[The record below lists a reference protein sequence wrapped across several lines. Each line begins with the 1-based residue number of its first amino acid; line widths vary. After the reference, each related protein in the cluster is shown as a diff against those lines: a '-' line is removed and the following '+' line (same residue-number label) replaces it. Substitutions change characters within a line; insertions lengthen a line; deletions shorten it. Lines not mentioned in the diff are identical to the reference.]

1 MNTPVTATGLGDL
14 ANIATQVLKT
24 ELTSSVESNY
34 DLIDK
39 ILPTYDGNT
48 KSLNFY
54 VRSDNDPIAI
64 CLIRNK
70 LIGKALEAIS
80 LEIDIEDWKSIKLAL
95 INRFGEQR
103 TEVQI
108 LQEMMRCNKQRH
120 ESCEMFGRK
129 IRDLLDALCGVGTT
143 PKKDSRY
150 YQTVAIDTYVDN
162 LDYNVGLGVRLSQ
175 PKTLETAI
183 ALARQEEARLKR
195 VEAKTNTVN
204 PQNQTKS
211 INSRPFVRQNNSNN
225 WPRSVKTEPN
235 PSTSKTQYPN
245 KLNNIE
251 SLDNFE
257 YIENEETLLEP
268 EVPNN
273 ENFPE
278 SPDQNEATYMGGN
291 FLIDTGAS
299 RSLISPESIGNFE
312 FGQQITNEPYS
323 ISTAHGTS
331 HHNQVAHIP
340 LPPLFGTE
348 PIVHKFLVFDFDS
361 NYKGLIGNDLLRV
374 LGARI
379 DYNKK
384 KLFTRT
390 TAIPLLFD
398 NIIIKRRLSQEAQL
412 NNINTCRDDNELKNN
427 LNRIRTDH
435 LNSEEKRE
443 INKLCY
449 QYRDIFYSEKM
460 PLTFTHS
467 VKHKLRLTDETPIF
481 TKNYRKPPCEQVEI
495 QKQVDDLVKKGIVRE
510 SMSPWSSPVHI
521 VPKKA
526 DASGKVKWRLVID
539 YRKLN
544 DRTIED
550 KFPIPNITDILD
562 KLGRAQYFSTIDL
575 ASGYHQVEMDER
587 DIEKTAFT
595 TDRHYEFLRMPF
607 GLKNAPSTFQRLMN
621 NILRD
626 LLYDTCIVYLDDIL
640 IYSVSL
646 QDHIKKLKR
655 VFDRLREHNF
665 KVQLDKSEFL
675 RKEVIYL
682 GHTLTQEGLKP
693 NEDKI
698 KAIKKFPIPATQK
711 EIKSFLGL
719 VGYYRKFIP
728 DFAKMTKPM
737 TKCLKKNAKV
747 THTPEFIDSFN
758 KSKDIL
764 CNAPVL
770 QYPDFE
776 KPFILTT
783 DASDVSIGA
792 VLSQGTVGTDRPI
805 AYASRTLSQTE
816 IKYSTIE
823 KELLAI
829 VWAVKYFRPYLYG
842 RKFTIYS
849 DHKPLTWLMSLKD
862 PNSKLTRWRLRLEE
876 YDYQIVY
883 KKGKYNTNAD
893 ALSRIKINALDI
905 EPQPSTSSAQ
915 HDLFQEIESITDIP
929 IIEST
934 QSQVVRDDSNDID
947 VCDVD
952 IRTLLDIPVT
962 PSDTQSQRNE
972 NMDGIADNDDVITDD
987 SNKIIPTCPDAIDK
1001 QLKQFHIRSSPGN
1014 EYRIEDHSKKN
1025 FVIKNV
1031 FIPINN
1037 TEEQVIKFLR
1047 EHTIAD
1053 RKFFCYYHNEEL
1065 FPIFCKVL
1073 NSVFDN
1079 NRGPKLVRCLTRVTL
1094 VDNANEIEQLI
1105 KRYHEGK
1112 TIHRGIQETYKK
1124 LRKNY
1129 HWTNMLITIQKYI
1142 NDCETCRKSKYERN
1156 PIKPPLALTETPE
1169 KPMDHMF
1176 MDLFSID
1183 GCTFLTIIDNF
1194 TKFAQAVMLPAATG
1208 IHVAEALLSLL
1219 SIIGIPNKITT
1230 DSDHKFDNEII
1241 KEICAMHKINIHF
1254 TTPYNPNSNSP
1265 IERFHSTLG
1274 ELIRIQ
1280 KLTDKSD
1287 INSLIRN
1294 AIIAYNNTIH
1304 NATGFTPFELLYGH
1318 TSSRNPLE
1326 LFYTTEFYQDYVQKH
1341 KAQMENAQKLV
1352 SLKLSIDKE
1361 QTITKANKTS
1371 EIIPFKIGDK
1381 VYKQV
1386 AKTARSK
1393 KTEPRYLGP
1402 YTIIRIHPNNIYEI
1416 IGKHVNSKSIRVH
1429 CRLLRRPSVTIAES
1443 PSPASLRENIHLLE
1457 NVIGIKAYSTLT
1469 SITFILEVPLISP
1482 ASYDLLHL
1490 YSIPNNKN
1498 LTRIPKAPL
1507 LILGSKEYAYPHEP
1521 CQRLDDELSICN
1533 HLQLESIQNEDC
1545 IVQVIR
1551 HAASNNCRYAEVIL
1565 PPVKIQQVHQNTW
1578 LVISRNPEILKVK
1591 CGNDEKY
1598 QRIQNTYLLTTT
1610 EACKLEINGQVLQT
1624 HHKTLNIKETIP
1636 LPRIHLPESN
1646 VTWKNV
1652 HLENINLDKLHAIAT
1667 SISMQPEISNDYGI
1681 ATKPSWTSIILIAI
1695 LAAVAAYYARRK
1707 FGTIKCTRTKRNAR
1721 NTPEDIELNVV
1732 PRTESTSLAQPLQLQ
1747 AHTLAEHHRLR
1758 EPTPTVRSP
1767 LGREELCRLSP

>member
-1 MNTPVTATGLGDL
+1 
-14 ANIATQVLKT
+14 
-24 ELTSSVESNY
+24 
-34 DLIDK
+34 
-39 ILPTYDGNT
+39 
-48 KSLNFY
+48 
-54 VRSDNDPIAI
+54 
-64 CLIRNK
+64 
-70 LIGKALEAIS
+70 
-80 LEIDIEDWKSIKLAL
+80 
-95 INRFGEQR
+95 
-103 TEVQI
+103 
-108 LQEMMRCNKQRH
+108 
-120 ESCEMFGRK
+120 
-129 IRDLLDALCGVGTT
+129 
-143 PKKDSRY
+143 
-150 YQTVAIDTYVDN
+150 
-162 LDYNVGLGVRLSQ
+162 
-175 PKTLETAI
+175 
-183 ALARQEEARLKR
+183 
-195 VEAKTNTVN
+195 
-204 PQNQTKS
+204 
-211 INSRPFVRQNNSNN
+211 
-225 WPRSVKTEPN
+225 
-235 PSTSKTQYPN
+235 
-245 KLNNIE
+245 
-251 SLDNFE
+251 
-257 YIENEETLLEP
+257 
-268 EVPNN
+268 
-273 ENFPE
+273 
-278 SPDQNEATYMGGN
+278 MGGN

-829 VWAVKYFRPYLYG
+829 VW
-842 RKFTIYS
+842 
-849 DHKPLTWLMSLKD
+849 
-862 PNSKLTRWRLRLEE
+862 
-876 YDYQIVY
+876 
-883 KKGKYNTNAD
+883 
-893 ALSRIKINALDI
+893 
-905 EPQPSTSSAQ
+905 
-915 HDLFQEIESITDIP
+915 
-929 IIEST
+929 ST

-972 NMDGIADNDDVITDD
+972 NMDGITDNDDVITDD
-987 SNKIIPTCPDAIDK
+987 SNEIIPTCPDAIDK

-1025 FVIKNV
+1025 FVIKN
-1031 FIPINN
+1031 
-1037 TEEQVIKFLR
+1037 
-1047 EHTIAD
+1047 
-1053 RKFFCYYHNEEL
+1053 
-1065 FPIFCKVL
+1065 
-1073 NSVFDN
+1073 
-1079 NRGPKLVRCLTRVTL
+1079 
-1094 VDNANEIEQLI
+1094 
-1105 KRYHEGK
+1105 
-1112 TIHRGIQETYKK
+1112 
-1124 LRKNY
+1124 
-1129 HWTNMLITIQKYI
+1129 
-1142 NDCETCRKSKYERN
+1142 
-1156 PIKPPLALTETPE
+1156 
-1169 KPMDHMF
+1169 
-1176 MDLFSID
+1176 
-1183 GCTFLTIIDNF
+1183 
-1194 TKFAQAVMLPAATG
+1194 
-1208 IHVAEALLSLL
+1208 
-1219 SIIGIPNKITT
+1219 
-1230 DSDHKFDNEII
+1230 
-1241 KEICAMHKINIHF
+1241 
-1254 TTPYNPNSNSP
+1254 
-1265 IERFHSTLG
+1265 
-1274 ELIRIQ
+1274 
-1280 KLTDKSD
+1280 
-1287 INSLIRN
+1287 
-1294 AIIAYNNTIH
+1294 
-1304 NATGFTPFELLYGH
+1304 
-1318 TSSRNPLE
+1318 
-1326 LFYTTEFYQDYVQKH
+1326 KH

-1551 HAASNNCRYAEVIL
+1551 HAATNNCRYAEVIL

-1721 NTPEDIELNVV
+1721 NTPEDIELNAV

>member
-1 MNTPVTATGLGDL
+1 
-14 ANIATQVLKT
+14 
-24 ELTSSVESNY
+24 
-34 DLIDK
+34 
-39 ILPTYDGNT
+39 
-48 KSLNFY
+48 
-54 VRSDNDPIAI
+54 
-64 CLIRNK
+64 
-70 LIGKALEAIS
+70 
-80 LEIDIEDWKSIKLAL
+80 
-95 INRFGEQR
+95 
-103 TEVQI
+103 
-108 LQEMMRCNKQRH
+108 
-120 ESCEMFGRK
+120 
-129 IRDLLDALCGVGTT
+129 
-143 PKKDSRY
+143 
-150 YQTVAIDTYVDN
+150 
-162 LDYNVGLGVRLSQ
+162 
-175 PKTLETAI
+175 
-183 ALARQEEARLKR
+183 
-195 VEAKTNTVN
+195 
-204 PQNQTKS
+204 
-211 INSRPFVRQNNSNN
+211 
-225 WPRSVKTEPN
+225 
-235 PSTSKTQYPN
+235 
-245 KLNNIE
+245 
-251 SLDNFE
+251 
-257 YIENEETLLEP
+257 
-268 EVPNN
+268 
-273 ENFPE
+273 
-278 SPDQNEATYMGGN
+278 
-291 FLIDTGAS
+291 
-299 RSLISPESIGNFE
+299 
-312 FGQQITNEPYS
+312 
-323 ISTAHGTS
+323 
-331 HHNQVAHIP
+331 
-340 LPPLFGTE
+340 
-348 PIVHKFLVFDFDS
+348 
-361 NYKGLIGNDLLRV
+361 
-374 LGARI
+374 
-379 DYNKK
+379 
-384 KLFTRT
+384 
-390 TAIPLLFD
+390 
-398 NIIIKRRLSQEAQL
+398 
-412 NNINTCRDDNELKNN
+412 
-427 LNRIRTDH
+427 
-435 LNSEEKRE
+435 
-443 INKLCY
+443 
-449 QYRDIFYSEKM
+449 M

-829 VWAVKYFRPYLYG
+829 VW
-842 RKFTIYS
+842 
-849 DHKPLTWLMSLKD
+849 
-862 PNSKLTRWRLRLEE
+862 
-876 YDYQIVY
+876 
-883 KKGKYNTNAD
+883 
-893 ALSRIKINALDI
+893 
-905 EPQPSTSSAQ
+905 
-915 HDLFQEIESITDIP
+915 
-929 IIEST
+929 ST

-972 NMDGIADNDDVITDD
+972 NMDGITDNDDVITDD

-1025 FVIKNV
+1025 FVIKN
-1031 FIPINN
+1031 
-1037 TEEQVIKFLR
+1037 
-1047 EHTIAD
+1047 
-1053 RKFFCYYHNEEL
+1053 
-1065 FPIFCKVL
+1065 
-1073 NSVFDN
+1073 
-1079 NRGPKLVRCLTRVTL
+1079 
-1094 VDNANEIEQLI
+1094 
-1105 KRYHEGK
+1105 
-1112 TIHRGIQETYKK
+1112 
-1124 LRKNY
+1124 
-1129 HWTNMLITIQKYI
+1129 
-1142 NDCETCRKSKYERN
+1142 
-1156 PIKPPLALTETPE
+1156 
-1169 KPMDHMF
+1169 
-1176 MDLFSID
+1176 
-1183 GCTFLTIIDNF
+1183 
-1194 TKFAQAVMLPAATG
+1194 
-1208 IHVAEALLSLL
+1208 
-1219 SIIGIPNKITT
+1219 
-1230 DSDHKFDNEII
+1230 
-1241 KEICAMHKINIHF
+1241 
-1254 TTPYNPNSNSP
+1254 
-1265 IERFHSTLG
+1265 
-1274 ELIRIQ
+1274 
-1280 KLTDKSD
+1280 
-1287 INSLIRN
+1287 
-1294 AIIAYNNTIH
+1294 
-1304 NATGFTPFELLYGH
+1304 
-1318 TSSRNPLE
+1318 
-1326 LFYTTEFYQDYVQKH
+1326 KH

-1551 HAASNNCRYAEVIL
+1551 HAATNNCRYAEVIL

-1721 NTPEDIELNVV
+1721 NTPEDIELNAV

>member
-1 MNTPVTATGLGDL
+1 
-14 ANIATQVLKT
+14 
-24 ELTSSVESNY
+24 
-34 DLIDK
+34 
-39 ILPTYDGNT
+39 
-48 KSLNFY
+48 
-54 VRSDNDPIAI
+54 
-64 CLIRNK
+64 
-70 LIGKALEAIS
+70 
-80 LEIDIEDWKSIKLAL
+80 
-95 INRFGEQR
+95 
-103 TEVQI
+103 
-108 LQEMMRCNKQRH
+108 
-120 ESCEMFGRK
+120 
-129 IRDLLDALCGVGTT
+129 
-143 PKKDSRY
+143 
-150 YQTVAIDTYVDN
+150 
-162 LDYNVGLGVRLSQ
+162 
-175 PKTLETAI
+175 
-183 ALARQEEARLKR
+183 
-195 VEAKTNTVN
+195 
-204 PQNQTKS
+204 
-211 INSRPFVRQNNSNN
+211 
-225 WPRSVKTEPN
+225 
-235 PSTSKTQYPN
+235 
-245 KLNNIE
+245 
-251 SLDNFE
+251 
-257 YIENEETLLEP
+257 
-268 EVPNN
+268 
-273 ENFPE
+273 
-278 SPDQNEATYMGGN
+278 MGGN

-829 VWAVKYFRPYLYG
+829 VW
-842 RKFTIYS
+842 
-849 DHKPLTWLMSLKD
+849 
-862 PNSKLTRWRLRLEE
+862 
-876 YDYQIVY
+876 
-883 KKGKYNTNAD
+883 
-893 ALSRIKINALDI
+893 
-905 EPQPSTSSAQ
+905 
-915 HDLFQEIESITDIP
+915 
-929 IIEST
+929 ST

-972 NMDGIADNDDVITDD
+972 NMDGITDNDDVITDD

-1025 FVIKNV
+1025 FVIKN
-1031 FIPINN
+1031 
-1037 TEEQVIKFLR
+1037 
-1047 EHTIAD
+1047 
-1053 RKFFCYYHNEEL
+1053 
-1065 FPIFCKVL
+1065 
-1073 NSVFDN
+1073 
-1079 NRGPKLVRCLTRVTL
+1079 
-1094 VDNANEIEQLI
+1094 
-1105 KRYHEGK
+1105 
-1112 TIHRGIQETYKK
+1112 
-1124 LRKNY
+1124 
-1129 HWTNMLITIQKYI
+1129 
-1142 NDCETCRKSKYERN
+1142 
-1156 PIKPPLALTETPE
+1156 
-1169 KPMDHMF
+1169 
-1176 MDLFSID
+1176 
-1183 GCTFLTIIDNF
+1183 
-1194 TKFAQAVMLPAATG
+1194 
-1208 IHVAEALLSLL
+1208 
-1219 SIIGIPNKITT
+1219 
-1230 DSDHKFDNEII
+1230 
-1241 KEICAMHKINIHF
+1241 
-1254 TTPYNPNSNSP
+1254 
-1265 IERFHSTLG
+1265 
-1274 ELIRIQ
+1274 
-1280 KLTDKSD
+1280 
-1287 INSLIRN
+1287 
-1294 AIIAYNNTIH
+1294 
-1304 NATGFTPFELLYGH
+1304 
-1318 TSSRNPLE
+1318 
-1326 LFYTTEFYQDYVQKH
+1326 KH

-1551 HAASNNCRYAEVIL
+1551 HAATNNCRYAEVIL

-1652 HLENINLDKLHAIAT
+1652 HLENINLDKLHAITT

-1721 NTPEDIELNVV
+1721 NTPEDIELNAV

>member
-1 MNTPVTATGLGDL
+1 
-14 ANIATQVLKT
+14 
-24 ELTSSVESNY
+24 
-34 DLIDK
+34 
-39 ILPTYDGNT
+39 
-48 KSLNFY
+48 
-54 VRSDNDPIAI
+54 
-64 CLIRNK
+64 
-70 LIGKALEAIS
+70 
-80 LEIDIEDWKSIKLAL
+80 
-95 INRFGEQR
+95 
-103 TEVQI
+103 
-108 LQEMMRCNKQRH
+108 
-120 ESCEMFGRK
+120 
-129 IRDLLDALCGVGTT
+129 
-143 PKKDSRY
+143 
-150 YQTVAIDTYVDN
+150 
-162 LDYNVGLGVRLSQ
+162 
-175 PKTLETAI
+175 
-183 ALARQEEARLKR
+183 
-195 VEAKTNTVN
+195 
-204 PQNQTKS
+204 
-211 INSRPFVRQNNSNN
+211 
-225 WPRSVKTEPN
+225 
-235 PSTSKTQYPN
+235 
-245 KLNNIE
+245 
-251 SLDNFE
+251 
-257 YIENEETLLEP
+257 
-268 EVPNN
+268 
-273 ENFPE
+273 
-278 SPDQNEATYMGGN
+278 MGGN

-829 VWAVKYFRPYLYG
+829 VW
-842 RKFTIYS
+842 
-849 DHKPLTWLMSLKD
+849 
-862 PNSKLTRWRLRLEE
+862 
-876 YDYQIVY
+876 
-883 KKGKYNTNAD
+883 
-893 ALSRIKINALDI
+893 
-905 EPQPSTSSAQ
+905 
-915 HDLFQEIESITDIP
+915 
-929 IIEST
+929 ST

-972 NMDGIADNDDVITDD
+972 NMDGITDNDDVITDD

-1025 FVIKNV
+1025 FVIKN
-1031 FIPINN
+1031 
-1037 TEEQVIKFLR
+1037 
-1047 EHTIAD
+1047 
-1053 RKFFCYYHNEEL
+1053 
-1065 FPIFCKVL
+1065 
-1073 NSVFDN
+1073 
-1079 NRGPKLVRCLTRVTL
+1079 
-1094 VDNANEIEQLI
+1094 
-1105 KRYHEGK
+1105 
-1112 TIHRGIQETYKK
+1112 
-1124 LRKNY
+1124 
-1129 HWTNMLITIQKYI
+1129 
-1142 NDCETCRKSKYERN
+1142 
-1156 PIKPPLALTETPE
+1156 
-1169 KPMDHMF
+1169 
-1176 MDLFSID
+1176 
-1183 GCTFLTIIDNF
+1183 
-1194 TKFAQAVMLPAATG
+1194 
-1208 IHVAEALLSLL
+1208 
-1219 SIIGIPNKITT
+1219 
-1230 DSDHKFDNEII
+1230 
-1241 KEICAMHKINIHF
+1241 
-1254 TTPYNPNSNSP
+1254 
-1265 IERFHSTLG
+1265 
-1274 ELIRIQ
+1274 
-1280 KLTDKSD
+1280 
-1287 INSLIRN
+1287 
-1294 AIIAYNNTIH
+1294 
-1304 NATGFTPFELLYGH
+1304 
-1318 TSSRNPLE
+1318 
-1326 LFYTTEFYQDYVQKH
+1326 KH

-1721 NTPEDIELNVV
+1721 NTPEDIELNAV

>member
-1 MNTPVTATGLGDL
+1 
-14 ANIATQVLKT
+14 
-24 ELTSSVESNY
+24 
-34 DLIDK
+34 
-39 ILPTYDGNT
+39 
-48 KSLNFY
+48 
-54 VRSDNDPIAI
+54 
-64 CLIRNK
+64 
-70 LIGKALEAIS
+70 
-80 LEIDIEDWKSIKLAL
+80 
-95 INRFGEQR
+95 
-103 TEVQI
+103 
-108 LQEMMRCNKQRH
+108 
-120 ESCEMFGRK
+120 
-129 IRDLLDALCGVGTT
+129 
-143 PKKDSRY
+143 
-150 YQTVAIDTYVDN
+150 
-162 LDYNVGLGVRLSQ
+162 
-175 PKTLETAI
+175 
-183 ALARQEEARLKR
+183 
-195 VEAKTNTVN
+195 
-204 PQNQTKS
+204 
-211 INSRPFVRQNNSNN
+211 
-225 WPRSVKTEPN
+225 
-235 PSTSKTQYPN
+235 
-245 KLNNIE
+245 
-251 SLDNFE
+251 
-257 YIENEETLLEP
+257 
-268 EVPNN
+268 
-273 ENFPE
+273 
-278 SPDQNEATYMGGN
+278 MGGN

-390 TAIPLLFD
+390 TAISLLFD

-829 VWAVKYFRPYLYG
+829 VW
-842 RKFTIYS
+842 
-849 DHKPLTWLMSLKD
+849 
-862 PNSKLTRWRLRLEE
+862 
-876 YDYQIVY
+876 
-883 KKGKYNTNAD
+883 
-893 ALSRIKINALDI
+893 
-905 EPQPSTSSAQ
+905 
-915 HDLFQEIESITDIP
+915 
-929 IIEST
+929 ST

-972 NMDGIADNDDVITDD
+972 NMDGITDNDDVITDD

-1025 FVIKNV
+1025 FVIKN
-1031 FIPINN
+1031 
-1037 TEEQVIKFLR
+1037 
-1047 EHTIAD
+1047 
-1053 RKFFCYYHNEEL
+1053 
-1065 FPIFCKVL
+1065 
-1073 NSVFDN
+1073 
-1079 NRGPKLVRCLTRVTL
+1079 
-1094 VDNANEIEQLI
+1094 
-1105 KRYHEGK
+1105 
-1112 TIHRGIQETYKK
+1112 
-1124 LRKNY
+1124 
-1129 HWTNMLITIQKYI
+1129 
-1142 NDCETCRKSKYERN
+1142 
-1156 PIKPPLALTETPE
+1156 
-1169 KPMDHMF
+1169 
-1176 MDLFSID
+1176 
-1183 GCTFLTIIDNF
+1183 
-1194 TKFAQAVMLPAATG
+1194 
-1208 IHVAEALLSLL
+1208 
-1219 SIIGIPNKITT
+1219 
-1230 DSDHKFDNEII
+1230 
-1241 KEICAMHKINIHF
+1241 
-1254 TTPYNPNSNSP
+1254 
-1265 IERFHSTLG
+1265 
-1274 ELIRIQ
+1274 
-1280 KLTDKSD
+1280 
-1287 INSLIRN
+1287 
-1294 AIIAYNNTIH
+1294 
-1304 NATGFTPFELLYGH
+1304 
-1318 TSSRNPLE
+1318 
-1326 LFYTTEFYQDYVQKH
+1326 KH

-1551 HAASNNCRYAEVIL
+1551 HAATNNCRYAEVIL

-1721 NTPEDIELNVV
+1721 NTPEDIELNAV

>member
-1 MNTPVTATGLGDL
+1 
-14 ANIATQVLKT
+14 
-24 ELTSSVESNY
+24 
-34 DLIDK
+34 
-39 ILPTYDGNT
+39 
-48 KSLNFY
+48 
-54 VRSDNDPIAI
+54 
-64 CLIRNK
+64 
-70 LIGKALEAIS
+70 
-80 LEIDIEDWKSIKLAL
+80 
-95 INRFGEQR
+95 
-103 TEVQI
+103 
-108 LQEMMRCNKQRH
+108 
-120 ESCEMFGRK
+120 
-129 IRDLLDALCGVGTT
+129 
-143 PKKDSRY
+143 
-150 YQTVAIDTYVDN
+150 
-162 LDYNVGLGVRLSQ
+162 
-175 PKTLETAI
+175 
-183 ALARQEEARLKR
+183 
-195 VEAKTNTVN
+195 
-204 PQNQTKS
+204 
-211 INSRPFVRQNNSNN
+211 
-225 WPRSVKTEPN
+225 
-235 PSTSKTQYPN
+235 
-245 KLNNIE
+245 
-251 SLDNFE
+251 
-257 YIENEETLLEP
+257 
-268 EVPNN
+268 
-273 ENFPE
+273 
-278 SPDQNEATYMGGN
+278 MGGN

-427 LNRIRTDH
+427 LNRIRTNH

-829 VWAVKYFRPYLYG
+829 VW
-842 RKFTIYS
+842 
-849 DHKPLTWLMSLKD
+849 
-862 PNSKLTRWRLRLEE
+862 
-876 YDYQIVY
+876 
-883 KKGKYNTNAD
+883 
-893 ALSRIKINALDI
+893 
-905 EPQPSTSSAQ
+905 
-915 HDLFQEIESITDIP
+915 
-929 IIEST
+929 ST

-972 NMDGIADNDDVITDD
+972 NMDGITDNDDVITDD

-1025 FVIKNV
+1025 FVIKN
-1031 FIPINN
+1031 
-1037 TEEQVIKFLR
+1037 
-1047 EHTIAD
+1047 
-1053 RKFFCYYHNEEL
+1053 
-1065 FPIFCKVL
+1065 
-1073 NSVFDN
+1073 
-1079 NRGPKLVRCLTRVTL
+1079 
-1094 VDNANEIEQLI
+1094 
-1105 KRYHEGK
+1105 
-1112 TIHRGIQETYKK
+1112 
-1124 LRKNY
+1124 
-1129 HWTNMLITIQKYI
+1129 
-1142 NDCETCRKSKYERN
+1142 
-1156 PIKPPLALTETPE
+1156 
-1169 KPMDHMF
+1169 
-1176 MDLFSID
+1176 
-1183 GCTFLTIIDNF
+1183 
-1194 TKFAQAVMLPAATG
+1194 
-1208 IHVAEALLSLL
+1208 
-1219 SIIGIPNKITT
+1219 
-1230 DSDHKFDNEII
+1230 
-1241 KEICAMHKINIHF
+1241 
-1254 TTPYNPNSNSP
+1254 
-1265 IERFHSTLG
+1265 
-1274 ELIRIQ
+1274 
-1280 KLTDKSD
+1280 
-1287 INSLIRN
+1287 
-1294 AIIAYNNTIH
+1294 
-1304 NATGFTPFELLYGH
+1304 
-1318 TSSRNPLE
+1318 
-1326 LFYTTEFYQDYVQKH
+1326 KH

-1551 HAASNNCRYAEVIL
+1551 HAATNNCRYAEVIL

-1707 FGTIKCTRTKRNAR
+1707 FGTIKCTRTKRNAC
-1721 NTPEDIELNVV
+1721 NTPEDIELNAV

>member
-1 MNTPVTATGLGDL
+1 
-14 ANIATQVLKT
+14 
-24 ELTSSVESNY
+24 
-34 DLIDK
+34 
-39 ILPTYDGNT
+39 
-48 KSLNFY
+48 
-54 VRSDNDPIAI
+54 
-64 CLIRNK
+64 
-70 LIGKALEAIS
+70 
-80 LEIDIEDWKSIKLAL
+80 
-95 INRFGEQR
+95 
-103 TEVQI
+103 
-108 LQEMMRCNKQRH
+108 
-120 ESCEMFGRK
+120 
-129 IRDLLDALCGVGTT
+129 
-143 PKKDSRY
+143 
-150 YQTVAIDTYVDN
+150 
-162 LDYNVGLGVRLSQ
+162 
-175 PKTLETAI
+175 
-183 ALARQEEARLKR
+183 
-195 VEAKTNTVN
+195 
-204 PQNQTKS
+204 
-211 INSRPFVRQNNSNN
+211 
-225 WPRSVKTEPN
+225 
-235 PSTSKTQYPN
+235 
-245 KLNNIE
+245 
-251 SLDNFE
+251 
-257 YIENEETLLEP
+257 
-268 EVPNN
+268 
-273 ENFPE
+273 
-278 SPDQNEATYMGGN
+278 MGGN

-962 PSDTQSQRNE
+962 PNDTQSQRNE
-972 NMDGIADNDDVITDD
+972 NMDGITDNDDVITDD

-1129 HWTNMLITIQKYI
+1129 HWTNMLTTIQKYI

-1194 TKFAQAVMLPAATG
+1194 TKFAQAVMLPAATS

-1402 YTIIRIHPNNIYEI
+1402 IALTCFAVIGNARAAPEPVIQPIDNEDGLLVLRDSKVVHRIDTYTLICVYNTTHIYSIFKQYVTLYGRLVSMEDSQYTYAERYVHREQIKYLIELIDSKFFYILPKNINRFKRGLFNGLGTVIKAISGNLDENDAQKFESEIEKLRKNTYNLENGQKNTISLVKQYMDQYNENLKNIEVNLDMLATNIDNINRNLTILTARIDILQSHIQIGNGLQQIYDKVSTLETAITFASIGTLHPSIIEPIF
-1416 IGKHVNSKSIRVH
+1416 
-1429 CRLLRRPSVTIAES
+1429 LLSELIKIES
-1443 PSPASLRENIHLLE
+1443 EFKLPVPARRENIHLLE

-1721 NTPEDIELNVV
+1721 NTPEDIELNAV